1 MDNSEYRLKRIEKQ
15 LNHLAESLEKSGFF
29 EYMLYIRDRS
39 KILMRNFLS
48 GLMRGLGMAIG
59 FTILGALIVV
69 LLRKLAASSIP
80 YIAELIS
87 KIIEIIENGKG

>member
-1 MDNSEYRLKRIEKQ
+1 
-15 LNHLAESLEKSGFF
+15 
-29 EYMLYIRDRS
+29 
-39 KILMRNFLS
+39 MRNFLS